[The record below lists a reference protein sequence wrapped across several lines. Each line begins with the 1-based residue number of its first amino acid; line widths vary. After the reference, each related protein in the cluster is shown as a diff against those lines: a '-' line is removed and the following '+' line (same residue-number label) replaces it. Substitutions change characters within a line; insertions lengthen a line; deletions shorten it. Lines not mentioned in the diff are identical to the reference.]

1 MHLLLFIFQTFIF
14 CDGFVQQL
22 KIKKCNKLKMINPNI
37 VKKYEQLYKED
48 SFTDLLDNIDE
59 ESIKT
64 IYFSSDMKK
73 IYAKNY
79 DDGYSWDPEEVSIVR
94 TNTNFNDNVLKKA
107 QNHHIKTYVLPDPDN
122 PISTFSSITNGFGSI
137 FSTFINVFFI
147 ISIIMSIIQVNSM
160 RGNNGMPPT
169 SGPFT
174 PNNRGTPF
182 FNNNNNNDITK
193 DKENMIKSN
202 ISLSDWAGSP
212 EIFEECSEVV
222 SYLRNDTNYKNAG
235 AEIPKGIL
243 LEGPPGTGK
252 TLIAKAI
259 ASECDANFISVAS
272 SEFVEVFVGLGAQK
286 VRNLFA
292 KARDNNPCVLFID
305 EIDSIGKQRGTGINM
320 GNDEREQTLNQ
331 LLAEM
336 DGFNSNE
343 GVLIIAATN
352 RRDVLD
358 SALLR
363 PGRFDR
369 IINVPLP
376 DKNSRKE
383 IFKVHTK
390 NKKIEEGIV
399 YDFLAEL
406 TEGFS
411 GAQIKNLVN
420 EAAILCAREGRTII
434 SQTDLENTLEKL
446 VIGLVKRTDSRNEE
460 TKKRVSI
467 HECGHAILSAFFS
480 SYFDLKKV
488 TIQAT
493 YNGAGGYTLFN
504 DKPESTGEGLYT
516 KDALKKRL
524 IVSMGGKAA
533 ETLMYGNNLVS
544 LGAVQDLKTANQL
557 AQSMVGNYGMG
568 EKLEVFYNENT
579 DSSKTPFL
587 GRQLAVGG
595 TMYSEKTKEI
605 NDKETYQLVKDAYKE
620 AYELLSMNKEK
631 LESLSLLLQQRTTL
645 SGEEVLRELNTETII

>member
-1 MHLLLFIFQTFIF
+1 
-14 CDGFVQQL
+14 
-22 KIKKCNKLKMINPNI
+22 
-37 VKKYEQLYKED
+37 
-48 SFTDLLDNIDE
+48 
-59 ESIKT
+59 
-64 IYFSSDMKK
+64 
-73 IYAKNY
+73 
-79 DDGYSWDPEEVSIVR
+79 
-94 TNTNFNDNVLKKA
+94 
-107 QNHHIKTYVLPDPDN
+107 
-122 PISTFSSITNGFGSI
+122 
-137 FSTFINVFFI
+137 
-147 ISIIMSIIQVNSM
+147 
-160 RGNNGMPPT
+160 
-169 SGPFT
+169 
-174 PNNRGTPF
+174 
-182 FNNNNNNDITK
+182 
-193 DKENMIKSN
+193 
-202 ISLSDWAGSP
+202 
-212 EIFEECSEVV
+212 
-222 SYLRNDTNYKNAG
+222 
-235 AEIPKGIL
+235 
-243 LEGPPGTGK
+243 
-252 TLIAKAI
+252 
-259 ASECDANFISVAS
+259 
-272 SEFVEVFVGLGAQK
+272 
-286 VRNLFA
+286 
-292 KARDNNPCVLFID
+292 
-305 EIDSIGKQRGTGINM
+305 
-320 GNDEREQTLNQ
+320 
-331 LLAEM
+331 
-336 DGFNSNE
+336 
-343 GVLIIAATN
+343 
-352 RRDVLD
+352 
-358 SALLR
+358 
-363 PGRFDR
+363 
-369 IINVPLP
+369 
-376 DKNSRKE
+376 
-383 IFKVHTK
+383 
-390 NKKIEEGIV
+390 
-399 YDFLAEL
+399 
-406 TEGFS
+406 
-411 GAQIKNLVN
+411 
-420 EAAILCAREGRTII
+420 
-434 SQTDLENTLEKL
+434 LENTLEKL